1 MLKKAS
7 IIFSLFMITCFNN
20 GWASNLVLNLHDIE
34 IGQRSF
40 SRVYNN
46 LDNFYRLNADQV
58 SILNTENF
66 FEDPKNPSPLAMQA
80 LKNIKMN
87 REAYITRNYQKDYR
101 LLKKHLFKIRNC
113 FKEDKTADDLD
124 TVETLKLLSYTNG
137 LICIIYALGVR

>member
-1 MLKKAS
+1 MLKIAS
-7 IIFSLFMITCFNN
+7 IIFSIFMITSFNN

-58 SILNTENF
+58 SILKTENF
-66 FEDPKNPSPLAMQA
+66 FEDPKNPSSLAMQA

-87 REAYITRNYQKDYR
+87 REAYITLNYQNDYR

-124 TVETLKLLSYTNG
+124 APKTTDLLNYVDS
-137 LICIIYALGVR
+137 LLCIIYALGVR